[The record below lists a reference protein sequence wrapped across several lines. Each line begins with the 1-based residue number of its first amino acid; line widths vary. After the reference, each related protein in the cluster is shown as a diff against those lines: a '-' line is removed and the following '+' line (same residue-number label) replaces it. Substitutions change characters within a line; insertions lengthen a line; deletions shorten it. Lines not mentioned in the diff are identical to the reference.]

1 MATNN
6 YMPMGRNP
14 RSGGAGQ
21 AASYKKGGM
30 IKTKKYQGSG
40 SNTVDPTK
48 AINTFKKNTSMKKG
62 GTTGVAGV
70 MKSGGTMKQGGG
82 RIDRLA
88 NRANRISDRM
98 TNIKEDMPDEGVL
111 PPFAQRY
118 GDKLNKKYARNENR
132 LERVTKKIDR
142 INSNY
147 LKNPTEVRARNN
159 SRVPP
164 EKPNNPLNIA
174 KSGGA
179 KYQDKGTVKSNMVKG
194 VMAINA
200 AAKEAKLEASR
211 PKMMKKIVKIK
222 R

>member
-62 GTTGVAGV
+62 GTTEVAGV
-70 MKSGGTMKQGGG
+70 MGKGG
-82 RIDRLA
+82 
-88 NRANRISDRM
+88 
-98 TNIKEDMPDEGVL
+98 V
-111 PPFAQRY
+111 
-118 GDKLNKKYARNENR
+118 
-132 LERVTKKIDR
+132 
-142 INSNY
+142 
-147 LKNPTEVRARNN
+147 
-159 SRVPP
+159 
-164 EKPNNPLNIA
+164 
-174 KSGGA
+174 

-211 PKMMKKIVKIK
+211 PKTMKKIVKIK